1 LPTSRANKRSFFCQ
15 AVLQRAVALSP
26 PLLKRLHHFVQI
38 ANWDCS
44 S

>member
-1 LPTSRANKRSFFCQ
+1 VRTSDIFFCQ

-26 PLLKRLHHFVQI
+26 PLLNCLHHFVQI

>member
-1 LPTSRANKRSFFCQ
+1 
-15 AVLQRAVALSP
+15 VALSP